1 MKVFSREDVISRL
14 REVIDP
20 CSAATQV
27 PLSIVEMGMV
37 ESVVWE
43 SGNAVI
49 ALRMTSPL
57 CHALPYFQMEIE
69 RVLAGFPG
77 IVGVEC
83 TFDHGGNWQPD
94 NMTVGAQQKLADQ
107 RKFVRIQAEERNLD
121 FPIIQPG
128 EVSESAEAS
137 LNSRRSNLQTTSY
150 EMEKDTDYPDLP
162 VCLDNHDHTQ

>member
-14 REVIDP
+14 HEVIDP

-37 ESVVWE
+37 ESVVWA

-83 TFDHGGNWQPD
+83 
-94 NMTVGAQQKLADQ
+94 
-107 RKFVRIQAEERNLD
+107 
-121 FPIIQPG
+121 
-128 EVSESAEAS
+128 
-137 LNSRRSNLQTTSY
+137 SR
-150 EMEKDTDYPDLP
+150 P
-162 VCLDNHDHTQ
+162 